1 MLVCID
7 HVPRSGFH
15 RVAPLGTPS
24 RRPQTK
30 ESVSRGV
37 LCEIVLYEIVL
48 YESVS
53 FEIVLCENLAEGPF
67 EPQNVIFG
75 KTVQMQPLI
84 ALDV

>member
-1 MLVCID
+1 M
-7 HVPRSGFH
+7 
-15 RVAPLGTPS
+15 
-24 RRPQTK
+24 
-30 ESVSRGV
+30 

-75 KTVQMQPLI
+75 KTVQIQPLI